1 MEVVYERCAGLD
13 VHKKSVTA
21 CRITP
26 AAGRGWQKERRRF
39 GTMTDE
45 LLRLADWLR
54 AGQVTVVAMESTGV
68 YWKPVFNILE
78 SEFEVLLVN
87 ARHIK
92 YVPGRKSDISDAQW
106 IGELLQHGLLKAS
119 YIPEVAQRDLRD
131 LIRYRTS
138 LVQERTREIN
148 RVQKVL
154 EDANV
159 KLASVATN
167 VMGVSGRQM
176 LGAIIAGEQDPEAL
190 AEMAKGRLRA
200 KIPELERALSGR
212 VRASHRLLLRLHLE
226 HIDDLNSK
234 IENLNEEIDRLM
246 RPFDEE
252 EQQERLDA
260 IPGVGRDVA
269 QVILAELGVDM
280 SRFPSAAHA
289 ASWAGLAPGK
299 NESAGKNR
307 SGKITP
313 GNRHLK
319 AALVQAAHAAS
330 RTRDNYLAAHFRR
343 LAARRGKKRA
353 AVAVAHSILVIAYHM
368 LRNGTEYR
376 DLGGDYFDRR
386 NKAQLQR
393 NLVKRL
399 EGLGLQVKLEPAV
412 AVV

>member
-54 AGQVTVVAMESTGV
+54 AGQVTAVAMESTGV